1 MNQEKVK
8 AIKQMI
14 NSHYEIDIDSK
25 NRTYLYIKARALAYT
40 LLREKCLMS
49 YTAIGTAFRKN
60 HATVLHAVKEF
71 PFMRKFDAQ
80 LERDY
85 KNIIIL
91 WEGEEGE
98 YDELKPLQIKKELNE
113 LREQNKMLNLS
124 LIDVQEELKNIKNRI
139 KLSCQE

>member
-25 NRTYLYIKARALAYT
+25 NRTYLYVKARALAYT

-49 YTAIGTAFRKN
+49 YTSIGLSFRKN
-60 HATVLHAVKEF
+60 HATIMHAIKEF
-71 PFMRKFDAQ
+71 PFMRKFDPE

-85 KNIIIL
+85 KNILCL
-91 WEGEEGE
+91 WQGEEGE
-98 YDELKPLQIKKELNE
+98 YEELKPLQIKKELKC
-113 LREQNKMLNLS
+113 LHEQNKMLNLS
-124 LIDVQEELKNIKNRI
+124 LNNVQEQLEELKKTLNKG
-139 KLSCQE
+139 K